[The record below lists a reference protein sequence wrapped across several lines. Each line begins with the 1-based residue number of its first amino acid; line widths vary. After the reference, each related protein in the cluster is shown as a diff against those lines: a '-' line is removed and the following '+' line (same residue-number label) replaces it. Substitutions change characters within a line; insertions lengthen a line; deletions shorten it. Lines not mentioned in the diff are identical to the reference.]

1 MRVLTQLPA
10 RYTTVLRE
18 RLPDIEF
25 VEVPMTGPAPHEP
38 AEVLFTWTRGSK
50 NMGDVLDEHV
60 KWVHTLGTGVDEFDF
75 SVIGDR
81 LLTCA
86 RGAAG
91 VPIAEWVLAMMLAFE
106 KDLPNQWVTQPPE
119 QFLWGSLGTL
129 ARRKLA
135 LVGFGSI
142 GQQVAR
148 HAIGFE
154 MDVHALR
161 RTQSPS
167 PVDGVNVVSSLA
179 EVLADA
185 DHVVLAAPLTPAT
198 HGMIDASAFAQ
209 MKEGVHIVNIARG
222 GLIDQDALRVA
233 LDAGT
238 VGCASLDT
246 TEPEPLPEGHWL
258 YEHERVRLSPHVSWS
273 SPTAEARTLA
283 AFETN
288 LERWIRGEPLDG
300 VVNVGEGY

>member
-1 MRVLTQLPA
+1 MRVLTQLPGK
-10 RYTTVLRE
+10 YTETLRE
-18 RLPDIEF
+18 RNPEVEF

-38 AEVLFTWTRGSK
+38 ADILYTWTRGAT
-50 NMGDVLDEHV
+50 NVGDVLDEHV

-81 LLTCA
+81 ILTCA

-91 VPIAEWVLAMMLAFE
+91 VPIAEWVLAVMLAFE
-106 KDLPNQWVTQPPE
+106 KDLPNQWVKAPAK
-119 QFLWGSLGTL
+119 QFLWSTLGTL

-135 LVGFGSI
+135 LIGFGTI

-148 HAIGFE
+148 HAISFG

-161 RTQSPS
+161 RTDAPS
-167 PVDGVNVVSSLA
+167 PVDGVNVVTSLA
-179 EVLADA
+179 DALADA
-185 DHVVLAAPLTPAT
+185 DHVVIAAPLTPAT
-198 HGMIDASAFAQ
+198 LGMIDSAAFGT

-222 GLIDQDALRVA
+222 ALIDQDALRVA
-233 LDAGT
+233 LDGGLVA
-238 VGCASLDT
+238 CASLDT
-246 TEPEPLPEGHWL
+246 TEPEPLPAGHWM
-258 YEHERVRLSPHVSWS
+258 YEHEGVRLSPHVSWS

-283 AFETN
+283 AFEMN
-288 LERWIRGEPLDG
+288 LERWRRGEPLEG